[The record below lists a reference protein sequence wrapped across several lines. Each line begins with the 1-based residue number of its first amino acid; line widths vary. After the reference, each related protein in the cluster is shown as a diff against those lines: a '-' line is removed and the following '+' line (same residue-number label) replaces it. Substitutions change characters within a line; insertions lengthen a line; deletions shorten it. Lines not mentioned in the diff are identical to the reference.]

1 MDKQII
7 FEDEHI
13 RAIFLPGDSN
23 TLVLSFGDLIT
34 RASGLSINAEKSLIK
49 YQYNVI
55 GIMPKQKSWFP
66 QASMIELAKT
76 ISPVLQGFKN
86 IVGYGGSMGGYA
98 AIKYS
103 NLLNMNR
110 VIAFVP
116 QYSIDPDHVEDRRY
130 AEFFDAVA
138 NKDMQIQLQDVDAAR
153 EYVIVYDPYFSID
166 REHYLKIK
174 ELLPSLHT
182 IHLPFTGHEALSVL
196 ASSSLLHDFIEHEF
210 DEIYFYQQVR
220 KVKKQSKFYFRNVLA
235 HVLSHHDDMLL
246 KILRQNDFQLDER
259 YFDNPL
265 KQAITRSLMKAKQ
278 ATELDFQKLG
288 IKVQQT
294 QQEVSYKE
302 GLQNSFNSILV
313 FNLIN
318 SKFESYALDVLLANK
333 SYLIPIVAEYTGVVH
348 IELNNETYLLG
359 MNDRKVIKLFKSK
372 ESLTSD
378 MSPFVIKKYSDF
390 FAISYKQLN
399 LSCDE
404 HGMCEFIEGSIK
416 PTEQLISITY

>member
-55 GIMPKQKSWFP
+55 GVMPKQKSWFP
-66 QASMIELAKT
+66 QASMIELAKA
-76 ISPVLQGFKN
+76 ISPILEGFKN

-116 QYSIDPDHVEDRRY
+116 QYSIDPEHVEDRRY
-130 AEFFDAVA
+130 AEFFDSVA
-138 NKDMQIQLQDVDAAR
+138 NKDMQIQPQDVDSAR

-196 ASSSLLHDFIEHEF
+196 ASSSLLHDFIEHDF

-235 HVLSHHDDMLL
+235 HVLTQHDEMLL

-259 YFDNPL
+259 YFDNLL
-265 KQAITRSLMKAKQ
+265 KQAITRSLIKTNQ

-288 IKVQQT
+288 IKVQRI
-294 QQEVSYKE
+294 QEDENYKE
-302 GLQNSFNSILV
+302 GLQTSFGLILV

-318 SKFESYALDVLLANK
+318 SKFESYTVDTLLANK
-333 SYLIPIVAEYTGVVH
+333 SYLVPIVAEQTGVVN
-348 IELNNETYLLG
+348 IELNNEIYLLA
-359 MNDRKVIKLFKSK
+359 MNDRKVIKLFKS
-372 ESLTSD
+372 EEPLTSD
-378 MSPFVIKKYSDF
+378 MSPFVIKKYSDC

-399 LSCDE
+399 LSFDE
-404 HGMCEFIEGSIK
+404 QGLCEFTEGSIQ
-416 PTEQLISITY
+416 PTEQLTTISY

>member
-55 GIMPKQKSWFP
+55 GVMPKRKSWFP
-66 QASMIELAKT
+66 QASMIELAKA
-76 ISPVLQGFKN
+76 ISPILEGFKN

-116 QYSIDPDHVEDRRY
+116 QYSIDPEHVEDRRY
-130 AEFFDAVA
+130 AEFFDSVA
-138 NKDMQIQLQDVDAAR
+138 NKDMQIQPQDVDSAR

-196 ASSSLLHDFIEHEF
+196 ASSSLLHDFIEHDF

-235 HVLSHHDDMLL
+235 HVLTQHDDMLL

-265 KQAITRSLMKAKQ
+265 KQAITRSLIKTNQ

-288 IKVQQT
+288 IKVQRI
-294 QQEVSYKE
+294 QEDANYKE
-302 GLQNSFNSILV
+302 GLQTRFGLILV

-318 SKFESYALDVLLANK
+318 SKFESYTVDTLLANK
-333 SYLIPIVAEYTGVVH
+333 SYLVPIVAEQTGVVH
-348 IELNNETYLLG
+348 IELNNEIYLLA
-359 MNDRKVIKLFKSK
+359 MNDRKIIKLFKS
-372 ESLTSD
+372 EEPLTSD
-378 MSPFVIKKYSDF
+378 MSPFVIKKYSDS

-399 LSCDE
+399 LSFDE
-404 HGMCEFIEGSIK
+404 QGLCEFTEGSIQ
-416 PTEQLISITY
+416 PTEQLTTISY

>member
-55 GIMPKQKSWFP
+55 GVMPKQKSWFP
-66 QASMIELAKT
+66 QASMIELAKA
-76 ISPVLQGFKN
+76 ISPILEGFKN

-116 QYSIDPDHVEDRRY
+116 QYSIDPEHVEDRRY
-130 AEFFDAVA
+130 AEFFDAIA
-138 NKDMQIQLQDVDAAR
+138 NKDMQIQPQDVDSAR

-196 ASSSLLHDFIEHEF
+196 ASSSLLHDFIEHDF

-235 HVLSHHDDMLL
+235 HVLTQHDEMLL
-246 KILRQNDFQLDER
+246 KILRQNDFELDER

-265 KQAITRSLMKAKQ
+265 KQAITRSLIKTNQ

-288 IKVQQT
+288 IKVQRI
-294 QQEVSYKE
+294 QEDANYKE
-302 GLQNSFNSILV
+302 GLQTSFGLILV

-318 SKFESYALDVLLANK
+318 SKFESYTVDTLLANK
-333 SYLIPIVAEYTGVVH
+333 PYLVPIVAEQTGVVN
-348 IELNNETYLLG
+348 IELNNEIYLLA
-359 MNDRKVIKLFKSK
+359 MNDRKVIKLFKS
-372 ESLTSD
+372 EEPLTSD
-378 MSPFVIKKYSDF
+378 MSPFVIKKYSDC

-399 LSCDE
+399 LSFDE
-404 HGMCEFIEGSIK
+404 QGLCEFTEGSIQ
-416 PTEQLISITY
+416 PTEQLSTISY

>member
-278 ATELDFQKLG
+278 ATDLDFQKLG

-333 SYLIPIVAEYTGVVH
+333 SYLIPIVAEHTGVVH
-348 IELNNETYLLG
+348 IELNNEIYLLG
-359 MNDRKVIKLFKSK
+359 MNDRKVIKLFKSN
-372 ESLTSD
+372 EPLTSD

-416 PTEQLISITY
+416 PTEQMISITY

>member
-55 GIMPKQKSWFP
+55 GVMPKQKSWFP
-66 QASMIELAKT
+66 QESMVELAKA
-76 ISPVLQGFKN
+76 ISPILEGFKN

-116 QYSIDPDHVEDRRY
+116 QYSIDPEHVEDRRY
-130 AEFFDAVA
+130 AEFFDSVA
-138 NKDMQIQLQDVDAAR
+138 NKDMQIQPQDVDATR

-196 ASSSLLHDFIEHEF
+196 ASSSLLHDFIEHDF

-235 HVLSHHDDMLL
+235 HVLTQHDEMLL

-265 KQAITRSLMKAKQ
+265 KQAITRSLIKTNQ
-278 ATELDFQKLG
+278 VTELDFQKLG
-288 IKVQQT
+288 IKVLRI
-294 QQEVSYKE
+294 QEDANYKE
-302 GLQNSFNSILV
+302 GLQTSFGLILV

-318 SKFESYALDVLLANK
+318 SKFESYTVDTLLANK
-333 SYLIPIVAEYTGVVH
+333 SYLVPIVAEQTGVVN
-348 IELNNETYLLG
+348 IELNNEIYLLA
-359 MNDRKVIKLFKSK
+359 MNDRKVIKLFKS
-372 ESLTSD
+372 EEPLTSD
-378 MSPFVIKKYSDF
+378 MSPFVIKKYSDC

-399 LSCDE
+399 LSFDE
-404 HGMCEFIEGSIK
+404 QGLCEFTEGSIQ
-416 PTEQLISITY
+416 PTEQLTTISY

>member
-174 ELLPSLHT
+174 ELLPNLHT

-265 KQAITRSLMKAKQ
+265 KQAITRSLIKAKQ

-333 SYLIPIVAEYTGVVH
+333 SYLIPIVAEHTGVVH

-372 ESLTSD
+372 EPLTSD

-404 HGMCEFIEGSIK
+404 HGICEFIEGSIK
-416 PTEQLISITY
+416 PTEQPGYLD

>member
-55 GIMPKQKSWFP
+55 GVMPKQKSWFP
-66 QASMIELAKT
+66 QASMIELAKA
-76 ISPVLQGFKN
+76 ISPILKGFKN

-116 QYSIDPDHVEDRRY
+116 QYSIDPEHVEDRRY
-130 AEFFDAVA
+130 AEFFDSVA
-138 NKDMQIQLQDVDAAR
+138 NKDMQIQPQDVDSAR

-196 ASSSLLHDFIEHEF
+196 ASSSLLHDFIEHDF

-235 HVLSHHDDMLL
+235 HVLTQHDEMLL

-259 YFDNPL
+259 YFDNLL
-265 KQAITRSLMKAKQ
+265 KQAITRSLIKTNQ

-288 IKVQQT
+288 IKVQRI
-294 QQEVSYKE
+294 QEDENYKE
-302 GLQNSFNSILV
+302 GLQTSFGLILV

-318 SKFESYALDVLLANK
+318 SKFESYTVDTLLANK
-333 SYLIPIVAEYTGVVH
+333 SYLVPIVAEQTGVVN
-348 IELNNETYLLG
+348 IELNNEIYLLA
-359 MNDRKVIKLFKSK
+359 MNDRKVIKLFKS
-372 ESLTSD
+372 EEPLTSD
-378 MSPFVIKKYSDF
+378 MSPFVIKKYSDC

-399 LSCDE
+399 LSFDE
-404 HGMCEFIEGSIK
+404 QGLCEFTEGSIQ
-416 PTEQLISITY
+416 PTEQLTTISY

>member
-76 ISPVLQGFKN
+76 ISSVLQGFKN

-116 QYSIDPDHVEDRRY
+116 QYSIDPDQVEDRRY

-138 NKDMQIQLQDVDAAR
+138 NKEMQIQTQDVDAAR
-153 EYVIVYDPYFSID
+153 EYVIVYDPYFSTD

-174 ELLPSLHT
+174 ELLPNLHT

-196 ASSSLLHDFIEHEF
+196 ASSSLLHDFIEHDF

-294 QQEVSYKE
+294 QQEASYTE
-302 GLQNSFNSILV
+302 GLQNSFGSILV

-333 SYLIPIVAEYTGVVH
+333 SYLIPIVAEHTGVVH
-348 IELNNETYLLG
+348 IELNDETYLLG
-359 MNDRKVIKLFKSK
+359 MNDRKVIKLFKY
-372 ESLTSD
+372 EQPLTSD
-378 MSPFVIKKYSDF
+378 MNPFVIKKYSEF

-404 HGMCEFIEGSIK
+404 HGMCEFIEGSIQ
-416 PTEQLISITY
+416 PTEQLTSISF

>member
-13 RAIFLPGDSN
+13 RAIFLLGDSN

-116 QYSIDPDHVEDRRY
+116 QYSIDPTQVEDRRY

-138 NKDMQIQLQDVDAAR
+138 NKDMQIQLPDVDAAR

-174 ELLPSLHT
+174 ELLPNLHT

-235 HVLSHHDDMLL
+235 HVLTHHDDMLL

-265 KQAITRSLMKAKQ
+265 KQAITRSLIKAKQ

-294 QQEVSYKE
+294 QQEVNYKE
-302 GLQNSFNSILV
+302 GLQNSFGSILV

-318 SKFESYALDVLLANK
+318 SKFESYALDILLANK
-333 SYLIPIVAEYTGVVH
+333 SYLIPIVAEHTGVVH

-359 MNDRKVIKLFKSK
+359 MNDRKIIKLFKR
-372 ESLTSD
+372 EEPLTSD

-404 HGMCEFIEGSIK
+404 YGMCEFIEGSIQ
-416 PTEQLISITY
+416 PTEQLLSISY

>member
-55 GIMPKQKSWFP
+55 GVMPKQKSWFP
-66 QASMIELAKT
+66 QASMIELAKA
-76 ISPVLQGFKN
+76 ISPILEGFKN

-116 QYSIDPDHVEDRRY
+116 QYSIDPEHVEDRRY
-130 AEFFDAVA
+130 AEFFDSVA
-138 NKDMQIQLQDVDAAR
+138 NKDMQIQPQDVDSAR

-196 ASSSLLHDFIEHEF
+196 ASSSLLHDFIEHNF

-235 HVLSHHDDMLL
+235 HVLTQHDDMLL

-265 KQAITRSLMKAKQ
+265 KQAITRSLIKTNQ

-288 IKVQQT
+288 IKVQRI
-294 QQEVSYKE
+294 QEDANYKE
-302 GLQNSFNSILV
+302 GLQTSFGLILV

-318 SKFESYALDVLLANK
+318 SKFESYTVDTLLANK
-333 SYLIPIVAEYTGVVH
+333 SYLVPIVAEQTGVVH
-348 IELNNETYLLG
+348 IELNNEIYLLA
-359 MNDRKVIKLFKSK
+359 MNDRKIIKLFKS
-372 ESLTSD
+372 EEPLTSD
-378 MSPFVIKKYSDF
+378 MSPFVIKKYSDS

-399 LSCDE
+399 LSFDE
-404 HGMCEFIEGSIK
+404 QGLCEFTEGSIQ
-416 PTEQLISITY
+416 PTEQLTTISY

>member
-55 GIMPKQKSWFP
+55 GVMPKQKSWFP
-66 QASMIELAKT
+66 QESMVELAKA
-76 ISPVLQGFKN
+76 ISPILEGFKN

-116 QYSIDPDHVEDRRY
+116 QYSIDPEHVEDRRY
-130 AEFFDAVA
+130 AEFFDSVA
-138 NKDMQIQLQDVDAAR
+138 NKDMQIQPQDVDSAR

-174 ELLPSLHT
+174 ELLPNLHT

-196 ASSSLLHDFIEHEF
+196 ASSSLLHDFIEHDF

-235 HVLSHHDDMLL
+235 HVLTQHDEMLL

-265 KQAITRSLMKAKQ
+265 KQAITRSLIKTNQ

-288 IKVQQT
+288 IKVLRI
-294 QQEVSYKE
+294 QEDANYKE
-302 GLQNSFNSILV
+302 GLQTSFGLILV

-318 SKFESYALDVLLANK
+318 SKFESYTVDTLLANK
-333 SYLIPIVAEYTGVVH
+333 SYLVPIVAEQTGVVH
-348 IELNNETYLLG
+348 IELNNEVYLLA
-359 MNDRKVIKLFKSK
+359 MNDRKIIKLFKS
-372 ESLTSD
+372 EEPLTSD
-378 MSPFVIKKYSDF
+378 MSPFVIKKYSDC

-399 LSCDE
+399 LSFDE
-404 HGMCEFIEGSIK
+404 QGLCEFTEGSIQ
-416 PTEQLISITY
+416 PTEQLSTISY

>member
-55 GIMPKQKSWFP
+55 GVMPKQKSWFP
-66 QASMIELAKT
+66 QASMIELAKA
-76 ISPVLQGFKN
+76 ISPILEGFKN

-116 QYSIDPDHVEDRRY
+116 QYSIDPEHVEDRRY
-130 AEFFDAVA
+130 AEFFDSVA
-138 NKDMQIQLQDVDAAR
+138 NKDMQIQPQDVDAAR

-196 ASSSLLHDFIEHEF
+196 ASSSLLHDFIEHDF

-235 HVLSHHDDMLL
+235 HVLTQHDEMLL
-246 KILRQNDFQLDER
+246 KILRQNNFQLDER

-265 KQAITRSLMKAKQ
+265 KQAITRSLIKTNQ

-288 IKVQQT
+288 IKVLRI
-294 QQEVSYKE
+294 QEDANYKE
-302 GLQNSFNSILV
+302 GLQTSFGLILV

-318 SKFESYALDVLLANK
+318 SKFESYTVDTLLANK
-333 SYLIPIVAEYTGVVH
+333 SYLVPIVAEQTGVVH
-348 IELNNETYLLG
+348 IELNNEVYLLA
-359 MNDRKVIKLFKSK
+359 MNDRKIIKLFKS
-372 ESLTSD
+372 EEPLTSD
-378 MSPFVIKKYSDF
+378 MSPFVIKKYSDC

-399 LSCDE
+399 LSFDE
-404 HGMCEFIEGSIK
+404 QGLCEFTEGSIQ
-416 PTEQLISITY
+416 PTEQLTTISY

>member
-174 ELLPSLHT
+174 ELLPNLHT

-333 SYLIPIVAEYTGVVH
+333 SYLIPIVAEHTGVVH

-372 ESLTSD
+372 EPLTSD

>member
-1 MDKQII
+1 
-7 FEDEHI
+7 
-13 RAIFLPGDSN
+13 
-23 TLVLSFGDLIT
+23 
-34 RASGLSINAEKSLIK
+34 
-49 YQYNVI
+49 
-55 GIMPKQKSWFP
+55 
-66 QASMIELAKT
+66 MIELEKA
-76 ISPVLQGFKN
+76 ISPILEGFKN

-116 QYSIDPDHVEDRRY
+116 QYSIDPEQVEDRRY

-138 NKDMQIQLQDVDAAR
+138 NKDMQIQSQDVDAAR

-174 ELLPSLHT
+174 ELLPNLHT

-196 ASSSLLHDFIEHEF
+196 ASSSLLHDFIEHDF
-210 DEIYFYQQVR
+210 DETYFYQQVR

-235 HVLSHHDDMLL
+235 HVLTHHDEMLL

-265 KQAITRSLMKAKQ
+265 KQAITRSLIKSKQ

-288 IKVQQT
+288 IKVQRI
-294 QQEVSYKE
+294 QEAANYKE
-302 GLQNSFNSILV
+302 GLQTSFGSVLV

-318 SKFESYALDVLLANK
+318 SKFESYAVDTLLVNK
-333 SYLIPIVAEYTGVVH
+333 SYLVPIVAEHTGVVH
-348 IELNNETYLLG
+348 IELNNEIYLLA
-359 MNDRKVIKLFKSK
+359 MNDRKIIKLFKS
-372 ESLTSD
+372 EEPLTSD
-378 MSPFVIKKYSDF
+378 TSPFVVKKYSDSF
-390 FAISYKQLN
+390 SISYKQLN
-399 LSCDE
+399 LSCGE
-404 HGMCEFIEGSIK
+404 QGLCEFTEGSIQ
-416 PTEQLISITY
+416 PTEQLTPISY

>member
-13 RAIFLPGDSN
+13 RAIFLLGDSN

-34 RASGLSINAEKSLIK
+34 RASGLSVNAEKSLVK
-49 YQYNVI
+49 YQYNII

-116 QYSIDPDHVEDRRY
+116 QYSIDPTQVEDRRY

-138 NKDMQIQLQDVDAAR
+138 NKDMQIQLPDVDAAR

-174 ELLPSLHT
+174 ELLPNLHT

-196 ASSSLLHDFIEHEF
+196 ASSSLLHDFIEHEI

-235 HVLSHHDDMLL
+235 HVLTHHDDMLL

-265 KQAITRSLMKAKQ
+265 KQAITRSLIKAKQ

-294 QQEVSYKE
+294 QQEVNYKE
-302 GLQNSFNSILV
+302 GLQNSFGSILV

-333 SYLIPIVAEYTGVVH
+333 SYLIPIVAEHTGVVH

-359 MNDRKVIKLFKSK
+359 MNDRKIIKLFKR
-372 ESLTSD
+372 EEPLTSD

-404 HGMCEFIEGSIK
+404 HGMCEFIEGSIQ
-416 PTEQLISITY
+416 PTEQLLSISY

>member
-13 RAIFLPGDSN
+13 RAIFLSGDSN

-55 GIMPKQKSWFP
+55 GVMPKQKSWFP
-66 QASMIELAKT
+66 QASMIELAKA
-76 ISPVLQGFKN
+76 ISPILEGFKN

-116 QYSIDPDHVEDRRY
+116 QYSIDPEHVEDRRY
-130 AEFFDAVA
+130 AEFFDSVA
-138 NKDMQIQLQDVDAAR
+138 NKDMQIQPQDVDATR

-196 ASSSLLHDFIEHEF
+196 ASSSLLHDFIEHDF

-235 HVLSHHDDMLL
+235 HVLTQHDEMLL

-265 KQAITRSLMKAKQ
+265 KQAITRSLIKTNQ
-278 ATELDFQKLG
+278 VTELDFQKLG
-288 IKVQQT
+288 IKVLRI
-294 QQEVSYKE
+294 QEDANYKE
-302 GLQNSFNSILV
+302 GLQTSFGLILV

-318 SKFESYALDVLLANK
+318 SKFESYTVDTLLANK
-333 SYLIPIVAEYTGVVH
+333 SYLVPIVAEQTGVVN
-348 IELNNETYLLG
+348 IELNNEIYLLA
-359 MNDRKVIKLFKSK
+359 MNDRKVIKLFKS
-372 ESLTSD
+372 EEPLTSD
-378 MSPFVIKKYSDF
+378 MSPFVIKKYSDC

-399 LSCDE
+399 LSFDE
-404 HGMCEFIEGSIK
+404 QGLCEFTEGSIQ
-416 PTEQLISITY
+416 PTEQLTTISY

>member
-49 YQYNVI
+49 YRYNVI
-55 GIMPKQKSWFP
+55 GVMPKQKSWFP
-66 QASMIELAKT
+66 QASMIELAKA
-76 ISPVLQGFKN
+76 ISPILEGFKN

-116 QYSIDPDHVEDRRY
+116 QYSIDPEHVEDRRY
-130 AEFFDAVA
+130 AEFFDSVA
-138 NKDMQIQLQDVDAAR
+138 NKDMQIQPQDVDSAR

-196 ASSSLLHDFIEHEF
+196 ASSSLLHDFIEHDF

-235 HVLSHHDDMLL
+235 HVLTQHDEMLL

-259 YFDNPL
+259 YFDNLL
-265 KQAITRSLMKAKQ
+265 KQAITRSLIKTNQ

-288 IKVQQT
+288 IKVQRI
-294 QQEVSYKE
+294 QEDANYKE
-302 GLQNSFNSILV
+302 GLQTSFGLILV

-318 SKFESYALDVLLANK
+318 SKFESYTVDTLLANK
-333 SYLIPIVAEYTGVVH
+333 PYLVPIVAEQTGVVN
-348 IELNNETYLLG
+348 IELNNEIYLLA
-359 MNDRKVIKLFKSK
+359 MNDRKVIKLFKS
-372 ESLTSD
+372 EEPLTSD
-378 MSPFVIKKYSDF
+378 MSPFVIKKYSDC

-399 LSCDE
+399 LSFDE
-404 HGMCEFIEGSIK
+404 QGLCEFTEGSIQ
-416 PTEQLISITY
+416 PTEQLTTISY

>member
-55 GIMPKQKSWFP
+55 GVMPKQKSWFP
-66 QASMIELAKT
+66 QASMVELAKA
-76 ISPVLQGFKN
+76 ISPILEGFKN

-116 QYSIDPDHVEDRRY
+116 QYSIDPEHVEDRRY
-130 AEFFDAVA
+130 AEFFDAIA
-138 NKDMQIQLQDVDAAR
+138 NKDMQIQPQDVDAAR

-196 ASSSLLHDFIEHEF
+196 ASSSLLHDFIEHDF

-235 HVLSHHDDMLL
+235 HVLTQHDEMLL

-265 KQAITRSLMKAKQ
+265 KQAITRSLIKTNQ

-288 IKVQQT
+288 IKVLRI
-294 QQEVSYKE
+294 QEDANYTE
-302 GLQNSFNSILV
+302 GLQTSFGLILV

-318 SKFESYALDVLLANK
+318 SKFESYTVDTLLVNK
-333 SYLIPIVAEYTGVVH
+333 SYLVPIVAEQTGVVH
-348 IELNNETYLLG
+348 IELNNEVYLLA
-359 MNDRKVIKLFKSK
+359 MNDRKIIKLFKS
-372 ESLTSD
+372 EEPLTSD
-378 MSPFVIKKYSDF
+378 MSPFLIKKYSDC

-404 HGMCEFIEGSIK
+404 QGLCEFTECSIQ
-416 PTEQLISITY
+416 PTEQLTTISY

>member
-278 ATELDFQKLG
+278 ATDLDFQKLG

-333 SYLIPIVAEYTGVVH
+333 SYLIPIVAEHTGVVY

-359 MNDRKVIKLFKSK
+359 MNDRKVIKLFKSN
-372 ESLTSD
+372 EPLTSD
-378 MSPFVIKKYSDF
+378 MSPFVIKKYSNF

-416 PTEQLISITY
+416 PTEQMISITY

>member
-130 AEFFDAVA
+130 AEFYDAVA

-174 ELLPSLHT
+174 ELLPNLHT

-278 ATELDFQKLG
+278 ATDLDFQKLG

-333 SYLIPIVAEYTGVVH
+333 SYLIPIVAEHTGVVH

-359 MNDRKVIKLFKSK
+359 MNDRKVIKLFKSN
-372 ESLTSD
+372 EPLTSD

-416 PTEQLISITY
+416 PTEQMISITY

>member
-55 GIMPKQKSWFP
+55 GVMPKQKSWFP
-66 QASMIELAKT
+66 QASMIELAKA
-76 ISPVLQGFKN
+76 ISPILEGFKN

-116 QYSIDPDHVEDRRY
+116 QYSIDPEHVEDRRY
-130 AEFFDAVA
+130 AEFFDSVA
-138 NKDMQIQLQDVDAAR
+138 NKDMQIQPQDVDAAR

-196 ASSSLLHDFIEHEF
+196 ASSSLLHDFIEHDF

-235 HVLSHHDDMLL
+235 HVLTQHDEMLL

-265 KQAITRSLMKAKQ
+265 KQAITRSLIKTNQ

-288 IKVQQT
+288 IKVLRI
-294 QQEVSYKE
+294 QEDANYKE
-302 GLQNSFNSILV
+302 GLQTSFGLILV

-318 SKFESYALDVLLANK
+318 SKFESYTVDTLLANK
-333 SYLIPIVAEYTGVVH
+333 SYLVPIVAEQTGVVN
-348 IELNNETYLLG
+348 IELNNEIYLLA
-359 MNDRKVIKLFKSK
+359 MNDRKVIKLFKS
-372 ESLTSD
+372 EEPLTSD
-378 MSPFVIKKYSDF
+378 MSPFLIKKYFDC

-404 HGMCEFIEGSIK
+404 QGLCEFTEGSIQ
-416 PTEQLISITY
+416 PTEQLTTISY

>member
-49 YQYNVI
+49 YQYNVM
-55 GIMPKQKSWFP
+55 GVMPKQKSWFP
-66 QASMIELAKT
+66 QASMIELAKA
-76 ISPVLQGFKN
+76 ISPILKGFKN

-116 QYSIDPDHVEDRRY
+116 QYSIDPEHVEDRRY
-130 AEFFDAVA
+130 AEFFDAIA
-138 NKDMQIQLQDVDAAR
+138 NKDMQIQPQDVDAAR

-196 ASSSLLHDFIEHEF
+196 ASSSLLHDFIEHDF

-235 HVLSHHDDMLL
+235 HVLTQHDEMLL

-265 KQAITRSLMKAKQ
+265 KQAITRSLIKTNQ

-288 IKVQQT
+288 IKVQRI
-294 QQEVSYKE
+294 QEDANYKE
-302 GLQNSFNSILV
+302 GLQTSFGLVLV

-318 SKFESYALDVLLANK
+318 SKFESYTVDTLLANK
-333 SYLIPIVAEYTGVVH
+333 SYLVPIVAEQTGVVH
-348 IELNNETYLLG
+348 IELNNEIYLLA
-359 MNDRKVIKLFKSK
+359 MNDRKIIKLFKS
-372 ESLTSD
+372 EEPLTSD
-378 MSPFVIKKYSDF
+378 MSPFVIKKYSDC

-399 LSCDE
+399 LSFDE
-404 HGMCEFIEGSIK
+404 QGLCEFTEGSIQ
-416 PTEQLISITY
+416 PTEQLSTISY

>member
-294 QQEVSYKE
+294 QQEVTYKE

-318 SKFESYALDVLLANK
+318 SKFESYAIDVLLANK

-372 ESLTSD
+372 EPLTSD

-404 HGMCEFIEGSIK
+404 HGMCEFIEGSIT
-416 PTEQLISITY
+416 PTEQLISIAY

>member
-174 ELLPSLHT
+174 ELLPNLHT

-333 SYLIPIVAEYTGVVH
+333 SYLIPIVAEHTGVVH

-372 ESLTSD
+372 EPLTSD

-416 PTEQLISITY
+416 PTEQMISITY

>member
-55 GIMPKQKSWFP
+55 GVMPKQKSWFP
-66 QASMIELAKT
+66 QASMIELAKA
-76 ISPVLQGFKN
+76 ISPILEGFKN

-116 QYSIDPDHVEDRRY
+116 QYSIDPEHVEDRRY
-130 AEFFDAVA
+130 AEFFDSVA
-138 NKDMQIQLQDVDAAR
+138 NKDMQIQPQDVDAAR

-196 ASSSLLHDFIEHEF
+196 ASSSLLHDFIEHDF

-220 KVKKQSKFYFRNVLA
+220 KVKKQSKFYFRNILA
-235 HVLSHHDDMLL
+235 HVLTQHDEMLL

-265 KQAITRSLMKAKQ
+265 KQAITRSLIKTNQ

-288 IKVQQT
+288 IKVQRIQKDAN
-294 QQEVSYKE
+294 YKE
-302 GLQNSFNSILV
+302 GLQTSFGLILV

-318 SKFESYALDVLLANK
+318 SKFESYTVDTLLANK
-333 SYLIPIVAEYTGVVH
+333 SYLVPIVVEQTGVVH
-348 IELNNETYLLG
+348 IELNNEVYLLA
-359 MNDRKVIKLFKSK
+359 MNDRKIIKLFKS
-372 ESLTSD
+372 EEPLTSD
-378 MSPFVIKKYSDF
+378 MSPFVIKKYSDC

-399 LSCDE
+399 LSFDE
-404 HGMCEFIEGSIK
+404 QGLCEFTEGSIQ
-416 PTEQLISITY
+416 PTEQLTTISY

>member
-55 GIMPKQKSWFP
+55 GVMPKQKSWFP
-66 QASMIELAKT
+66 QASMIELAKA
-76 ISPVLQGFKN
+76 ISPILEGFKN

-116 QYSIDPDHVEDRRY
+116 QYSIDPEHVEDRRY
-130 AEFFDAVA
+130 AEFFDSVA
-138 NKDMQIQLQDVDAAR
+138 NKDMQIKPQDVDSAR

-196 ASSSLLHDFIEHEF
+196 ASSSLLHDFIEHDF

-235 HVLSHHDDMLL
+235 HVLTQHDEMLL

-265 KQAITRSLMKAKQ
+265 KQAITRSLIKTNQ

-288 IKVQQT
+288 IKVQRI
-294 QQEVSYKE
+294 QEDANYKE
-302 GLQNSFNSILV
+302 GLQTSFGLILV

-318 SKFESYALDVLLANK
+318 SKFESYTVDTLLANK
-333 SYLIPIVAEYTGVVH
+333 PYLVPIVAEQTGVVN
-348 IELNNETYLLG
+348 IELNNETYLLA
-359 MNDRKVIKLFKSK
+359 MNDRKVIKLFKN
-372 ESLTSD
+372 EEPLTSD
-378 MSPFVIKKYSDF
+378 MSPFVIKKYSDC

-399 LSCDE
+399 LSFDE
-404 HGMCEFIEGSIK
+404 QGLCEFTEGSIQ
-416 PTEQLISITY
+416 PTEQLSTISY

>member
-13 RAIFLPGDSN
+13 RAIFLQGDSN

-55 GIMPKQKSWFP
+55 GVMPKQKSWFP
-66 QASMIELAKT
+66 QASMIELAKA
-76 ISPVLQGFKN
+76 ISPILEGFKN

-116 QYSIDPDHVEDRRY
+116 QYSIDPEHVEDRRY
-130 AEFFDAVA
+130 AEFFDAIA
-138 NKDMQIQLQDVDAAR
+138 NKDMQIQPQDVDAAR

-196 ASSSLLHDFIEHEF
+196 ASSSLLHDFIEHDF

-235 HVLSHHDDMLL
+235 HVLTQHDEMLL

-265 KQAITRSLMKAKQ
+265 KQAITRSLIKTNQ
-278 ATELDFQKLG
+278 ATEIDFQKLG
-288 IKVQQT
+288 IKVQRI
-294 QQEVSYKE
+294 QEDANYKE
-302 GLQNSFNSILV
+302 SLQTSFGLILV

-333 SYLIPIVAEYTGVVH
+333 SYLVPIVAEQTGVVH
-348 IELNNETYLLG
+348 IELNNEVYLLA
-359 MNDRKVIKLFKSK
+359 MNDRKIIKLFKS
-372 ESLTSD
+372 EEPLTSD
-378 MSPFVIKKYSDF
+378 MSPFVIKKYSDC

-399 LSCDE
+399 LSFDE
-404 HGMCEFIEGSIK
+404 QGLCEFTEGSIQ
-416 PTEQLISITY
+416 PTEQLTTISY

>member
-55 GIMPKQKSWFP
+55 GVMPKQKSWFP
-66 QASMIELAKT
+66 QASMIELAKA
-76 ISPVLQGFKN
+76 ISPILEGFKN

-116 QYSIDPDHVEDRRY
+116 QYSIDPEHVEDRRY
-130 AEFFDAVA
+130 AEFFDSVA
-138 NKDMQIQLQDVDAAR
+138 NKDMQIQPQDVDSAR

-196 ASSSLLHDFIEHEF
+196 ASSSLLHDFIEHDF

-235 HVLSHHDDMLL
+235 HVLTQHDDMLL

-265 KQAITRSLMKAKQ
+265 KQAITRSLIKTNQ

-288 IKVQQT
+288 IKVQRI
-294 QQEVSYKE
+294 QEDANYKE
-302 GLQNSFNSILV
+302 GLQTSFGLILV

-318 SKFESYALDVLLANK
+318 SKFESYTVDTLLANK
-333 SYLIPIVAEYTGVVH
+333 SYLVPIVAEQTGVVH
-348 IELNNETYLLG
+348 IELNNEIYLLA
-359 MNDRKVIKLFKSK
+359 MNDRKIIKLFKS
-372 ESLTSD
+372 EEPLTSD
-378 MSPFVIKKYSDF
+378 MSPFVIKKYSDS

-399 LSCDE
+399 LSFDE
-404 HGMCEFIEGSIK
+404 QGLCEFTEGSIQ
-416 PTEQLISITY
+416 PTEQLTTISY

>member
-55 GIMPKQKSWFP
+55 GVMPKQKSWFP
-66 QASMIELAKT
+66 QASMIELAKA
-76 ISPVLQGFKN
+76 ISPILEGFKN

-116 QYSIDPDHVEDRRY
+116 QYSIDPEHVEDRRY
-130 AEFFDAVA
+130 AEFFDSVA
-138 NKDMQIQLQDVDAAR
+138 NKDMQIKPQDVDSAR

-196 ASSSLLHDFIEHEF
+196 ASSSLLHDFIEHDF

-235 HVLSHHDDMLL
+235 HVLTQHDEMLL

-265 KQAITRSLMKAKQ
+265 KQAITRSLIKTNQ

-288 IKVQQT
+288 IKVQRI
-294 QQEVSYKE
+294 QEDANYKE
-302 GLQNSFNSILV
+302 GLQTSFGLILV

-318 SKFESYALDVLLANK
+318 SKFESYTVDTLLANK
-333 SYLIPIVAEYTGVVH
+333 PYLVPIVAEQTGVVN
-348 IELNNETYLLG
+348 IELNNEIYLLA
-359 MNDRKVIKLFKSK
+359 MNDRKVIKLFKS
-372 ESLTSD
+372 EEPLTSD
-378 MSPFVIKKYSDF
+378 MSPFVIKKYSDC

-399 LSCDE
+399 LSFDE
-404 HGMCEFIEGSIK
+404 QGLCEFTEGSIQ
-416 PTEQLISITY
+416 PTEQLSTISY

>member
-34 RASGLSINAEKSLIK
+34 RASGLSVNAEKSLVK
-49 YQYNVI
+49 YQYNII

-116 QYSIDPDHVEDRRY
+116 QYSIDPTQVEDRRY

-138 NKDMQIQLQDVDAAR
+138 NKDMQIQLPDVDAAR

-174 ELLPSLHT
+174 ELLPNLHT

-235 HVLSHHDDMLL
+235 HVLTHHDDMLL

-259 YFDNPL
+259 YFDNQL
-265 KQAITRSLMKAKQ
+265 KQAITRSLIKAKQ

-294 QQEVSYKE
+294 QQEVNYKE
-302 GLQNSFNSILV
+302 GLQNSFGSILV

-333 SYLIPIVAEYTGVVH
+333 SYLIPIVAEHTGVVH

-359 MNDRKVIKLFKSK
+359 MNDRKVIKLFKR
-372 ESLTSD
+372 EEPLTSD

-404 HGMCEFIEGSIK
+404 HGMCEFIEGSIQ
-416 PTEQLISITY
+416 PTEQLLSISY

>member
-23 TLVLSFGDLIT
+23 RLVLSFGDLIT

-174 ELLPSLHT
+174 ELLPNLHT

-333 SYLIPIVAEYTGVVH
+333 SYLIPIVAEHTGVVH

-372 ESLTSD
+372 EPLTSD

-416 PTEQLISITY
+416 PTEQMISITY

>member
-76 ISPVLQGFKN
+76 ISPILQGFKN

-174 ELLPSLHT
+174 ELLPNLHT

-278 ATELDFQKLG
+278 ATDLDFQKLG

-333 SYLIPIVAEYTGVVH
+333 SYLIPIVAEHTGVVH

-359 MNDRKVIKLFKSK
+359 MNDRKVIKLFKSN
-372 ESLTSD
+372 EPLTSD

-416 PTEQLISITY
+416 PTEQMISITY

>member
-265 KQAITRSLMKAKQ
+265 KQAITRSLIKAKQ

-372 ESLTSD
+372 EPLTSD

-416 PTEQLISITY
+416 PTEQMISITY